1 MGPEIGEQQKADRD
15 GLPGHEESP
24 RRPPVTASEI
34 IGMASET
41 AQILTLAAYYAVLAL
56 LALYGWHR
64 VLMVRLYYRH
74 RRDVPVP
81 AGPLQPLPRVTVQL
95 PIYNEVYVVERLIG
109 AVAGLDYP
117 RELLEIQVL
126 DDSTDETR
134 DVARAVVERYRALG
148 FDISYLPRENRE
160 GFKAGALQKGMDSAR
175 GEFLMVFDADFV
187 PRPEILR
194 EVLPPFAD
202 PAVGMVQARWEH
214 LNRDYSLLT
223 RIQSI
228 FLDGHFV
235 IEHTARHRSGRFFNF
250 NGTAGIWRR
259 RCLDEAGGWQS
270 DTLTEDLDVSYRAQL
285 AGWKFVYL
293 KDVVAPAELP
303 VDMNGFK
310 SQQHRWTKGSIQTGK
325 KLLPDIFRSSYSWK
339 VKTEAFFHLTNN
351 ISYLLVV
358 LLALL
363 IVPAI
368 VIRERI
374 GWQKLAILD
383 FPLFFG
389 ATFSFIGF
397 YVSSQREIGRDWRP
411 TLRYMPFL
419 MSLGIGLSLN
429 NVRAVLEALFNRH
442 TDFKRTPKY
451 RIEGEQ
457 GEWRSKKYRSVAN
470 FSVVGEVTLALYFL
484 GAITFAVVEGYW
496 TGIPFLLMFFNG
508 FAYTAALSLIS
519 RWQTEPRRTLFA
531 GDLAVPPSSGAAAR

>member
-1 MGPEIGEQQKADRD
+1 
-15 GLPGHEESP
+15 
-24 RRPPVTASEI
+24 
-34 IGMASET
+34 MAGET
-41 AQILTLAAYYAVLAL
+41 AQIATLIAYYVVLGL
-56 LALYGWHR
+56 LAMYGAHR

-74 RRDVPVP
+74 RCDVPRP
-81 AGPLQPLPRVTVQL
+81 AGSLFPLPRVTIQL
-95 PIYNEVYVVERLIG
+95 PLYNEVYVVKRLIE
-109 AVAGLDYP
+109 AVAALDYP

-134 DVARAVVERYRALG
+134 EVAQWVIARYQKRG
-148 FDISYLPRENRE
+148 FDIVYLPRQERQ
-160 GFKAGALQKGMDSAR
+160 GFKAGALQEGLTVAR
-175 GEFLMVFDADFV
+175 GEFLMIFDADFV
-187 PRPEILR
+187 PRPDTLRRIL
-194 EVLPPFAD
+194 PYFTD
-202 PAVGMVQARWEH
+202 PSVGMVQSRWEH

-259 RCLDEAGGWQS
+259 RCLEEVGGWQS

-293 KDVVAPAELP
+293 KDLAVPAELP

-325 KLLPDIFRSSYSWK
+325 KLLPAILRSDYPWK
-339 VKTEAFFHLTNN
+339 VKIEAFFHLTNN
-351 ISYLLVV
+351 VSYLLVV

-368 VIRERI
+368 IIRERI
-374 GWQKLAILD
+374 GWQKVAVID

-389 ATFSFIGF
+389 ATFSFIAF
-397 YVSSQREIGRDWRP
+397 YISSQKEIGRDWKP
-411 TLRYMPFL
+411 TLKCMPFL

-429 NVRAVLEALFNRH
+429 NVHAVLEALGNRR
-442 TDFKRTPKY
+442 TDFTRTPKY
-451 RIEGEQ
+451 RIEG
-457 GEWRSKKYRSVAN
+457 GHSEWRSKKYRSRGN
-470 FSVVGEVTLALYFL
+470 FSLVGELFLAVYFL
-484 GAITFAVVEGYW
+484 VAIVFAVLENYW
-496 TGIPFLLMFFNG
+496 TGVPFLLIFFNG
-508 FAYTAALSLIS
+508 FAYTAALSLLS
-519 RWQTEPRRTLFA
+519 RWEASPRRRISTAPSFA
-531 GDLAVPPSSGAAAR
+531 GGKGR